1 MGAMTRSQLMLFLA
15 EKEMSMR
22 SPRGTDMFFPKLW
35 CVDLTGCTYEM
46 VEQNR
51 PGFCDRCQQGV
62 TSTSTWQMKHFV
74 AWLRRPRFHEEEH
87 VAAAARCASG
97 EDEDAVLAAAAVVA
111 AADPAVAAESCYEHV
126 EASVVS
132 M

>member
-1 MGAMTRSQLMLFLA
+1 MSKADLLAKCRGLRDPELPWWRPVMGAMTRHQLMLFLA

-51 PGFCDRCQQGV
+51 PGFCDRCQERV

-74 AWLRRPRFHEEEH
+74 AWLRRAKSHEEADA
-87 VAAAARCASG
+87 AAAARCLSG
-97 EDEDAVLAAAAVVA
+97 EDEL
-111 AADPAVAAESCYEHV
+111 SLIHI
-126 EASVVS
+126 
-132 M
+132 